1 MADNIEFE
9 WLMTARV
16 KVKRPVQIGDTPTG
30 FQQGVPIGE
39 GHFEGPRIK
48 GTVIPGSF
56 DWQLIQPD
64 GIAMLDVAGAMLTDD
79 GVTVKVASKGMRHGP
94 PEVMERLSR
103 GEQVPPDEYYMRAV
117 AEFDAPEGPYAWL
130 NKSLFVSWGERYADE
145 VVIHYY
151 RVL

>member
-16 KVKRPVQIGDTPTG
+16 EVKRPMQIGDTPTG

-39 GHFEGPRIK
+39 GHFEGPSIK

-56 DWQLIQPD
+56 DWQVIQRD

-79 GVTVKVASKGMRHGP
+79 GVTMKVASKGMRHGP
-94 PEVMERLSR
+94 AEVMERLSR

-117 AEFDAPEGPYAWL
+117 AEFDAPAGPYDWL
-130 NKSLFVSWGERYADE
+130 NKSLFVSWGERYVNE